1 MVVGVLAW
9 WGGSGA
15 GGPPGNR
22 RDVPTS
28 ASSCAQLLGLSGR
41 GCGPCV
47 EARGDPA
54 DPGKEG
60 GGVLALLCWGFKQA
74 GERPTFW
81 GAYLLSVP
89 MSMGRCSKTYS

>member
-1 MVVGVLAW
+1 MSWPGGVGQGLVGHL
-9 WGGSGA
+9 GTDGTSLLL
-15 GGPPGNR
+15 PP
-22 RDVPTS
+22 PAHT
-28 ASSCAQLLGLSGR
+28 LLGLSGT

-54 DPGKEG
+54 NPGKEG

-89 MSMGRCSKTYS
+89 VSMGRYSKTYS